1 MIAQDRV
8 SLTYQTVVKLYND
21 AQYEKVISMFLS
33 SIHDSSDTKTLFYFG
48 MSYAMLND
56 IANARKYLLKV
67 IEKDSINM
75 NYRFQYSKVL
85 INNGYKDEGIDHIK
99 FIIRYDT
106 TYISAFY
113 QYAIILYE
121 QKKYEEAISQFRF
134 VIASRPRDFL
144 SYYYTGNSFLYI
156 GQKDSAQVYLTL
168 SLSFNPYY
176 LPTLTRLGTL
186 YFSNNEYSEAMRL
199 YTLAADKTNDADLHY
214 KIGLCQLRLEKLP
227 EAIYSINKAIQAD
240 SSNELYYAQL
250 GYIYFQLEKYDSS
263 ALFYKQATVI
273 NNEEPT
279 YYIGLAIAFSKQ
291 GMFQQ
296 ALESFQQAVVSSHP
310 EKISSIYMQM
320 GATLYQNKKYS
331 DAIEV
336 YKKALEYNPKENDAL
351 YYLALSYDQAKQY
364 ISAKKWYKKYIAL
377 YRNTDENE
385 KVIYAKKRSVEIQP
399 IKK

>member
-1 MIAQDRV
+1 MRHLLTFTAILFF
-8 SLTYQTVVKLYND
+8 SLNTYSQTGDEQVE
-21 AQYEKVISMFLS
+21 Q
-33 SIHDSSDTKTLFYFG
+33 
-48 MSYAMLND
+48 MLND
-56 IANARKYLLKV
+56 SLKRSPNNSNWLFLKGMLLAV
-67 IEKDSINM
+67 E
-75 NYRFQYSKVL
+75 Y
-85 INNGYKDEGIDHIK
+85 
-99 FIIRYDT
+99 
-106 TYISAFY
+106 
-113 QYAIILYE
+113 
-121 QKKYEEAISQFRF
+121 KKYEEAISQFRF